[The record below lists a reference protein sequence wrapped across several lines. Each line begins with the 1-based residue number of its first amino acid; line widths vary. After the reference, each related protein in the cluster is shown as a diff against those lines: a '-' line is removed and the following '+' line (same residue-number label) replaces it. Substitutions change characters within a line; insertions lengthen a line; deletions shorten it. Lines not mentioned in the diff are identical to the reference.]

1 VISRLEAEANAM
13 WSFVHK
19 QAKKPWC
26 WIAMDA
32 TGGSR
37 VCIAVHKGVVFQ
49 KWRWIEIDVKL
60 GLC

>member
-13 WSFVHK
+13 WSFGHK
-19 QAKKPWC
+19 QAKKQWR

-37 VCIAVHKGVVFQ
+37 VCIAVHKG
-49 KWRWIEIDVKL
+49 KP
-60 GLC
+60 

>member
-19 QAKKPWC
+19 QAKKPWR

-37 VCIAVHKGVVFQ
+37 VCIAVHKG
-49 KWRWIEIDVKL
+49 KP
-60 GLC
+60 